1 MSVEVLVEMELKRKA
16 ALLGGI
22 GSVRDRDA
30 ASLAGLTTP
39 TPPELPA
46 DAFHLP
52 REFISA
58 PVSAETYRA
67 IDAAFA
73 SYDGQVALQERRMTP
88 EGVDEARAYVAGLM
102 GVDLGSI
109 GVEII
114 PLQQWQDGGAEGKHY
129 RAGVDQHFILM
140 PERVA
145 SPVEV
150 LVHEF
155 GHAAHTILQRQN
167 GEYPFFYTAPNSSEF
182 IAHFCQYR
190 YVLDHLSREH
200 FLVAL
205 GQLVT
210 ASYALSIAASG
221 VADDFEEYLATPE
234 AQGIYK
240 GWPLHVLQA
249 QYELFSQ
256 NKGYYWVECN
266 RAISLILA
274 LLLIDD
280 AEGMRRY
287 ASLDRIDVPLEAKL
301 EAAFPGALAK
311 MSFADINAKIQE
323 LLACFE

>member
-16 ALLGGI
+16 ALLGGV

-46 DAFHLP
+46 DANNLP
-52 REFISA
+52 KEFICA
-58 PVSAETYRA
+58 PVSADTYRA
-67 IDAAFA
+67 IYAAFS
-73 SYDGQVALQERRMTP
+73 SYKGQVALQDRRMTP
-88 EGVDEARAYVAGLM
+88 DGVDEARAYVAGLM
-102 GVDLGSI
+102 GIDLGSI

-155 GHAAHTILQRQN
+155 GHSAHTILQRQN
-167 GEYPFFYTAPNSSEF
+167 GEYPFFYAANSTVEL

-190 YVLDHLSREH
+190 YILDHLSREH
-200 FLVAL
+200 FLIAL

-210 ASYALSIAASG
+210 SSYALSIAASRIT
-221 VADDFEEYLATPE
+221 DDFEAYLASPE
-234 AQGIYK
+234 GLEIYK
-240 GWPLHVLQA
+240 GWSYPMLQQ

-256 NKGYYWVECN
+256 NKADYWAECN

-280 AEGMRRY
+280 VEGMSRF
-287 ASLDRIDVPLEAKL
+287 ASIDRIDRPLAPKL
-301 EAAFPGALAK
+301 EEAFPGVLAR

-323 LLACFE
+323 LLARFE

>member
-1 MSVEVLVEMELKRKA
+1 MSVEILVEVELKRRA
-16 ALLGGI
+16 ALLSRGGA
-22 GSVRDRDA
+22 VRDREE
-30 ASLAGLTTP
+30 ASIAGLSLP
-39 TPPELPA
+39 APPELPA
-46 DAFHLP
+46 DAHILP
-52 REFISA
+52 GEFISA

-67 IDAAFA
+67 INAAFS
-73 SYDGQVALQERRMTP
+73 SYKGQIALQDRWTTP
-88 EGVDEARAYVAGLM
+88 EGVEEARAYVAGLM
-102 GVDLGSI
+102 GVNLGSI
-109 GVEII
+109 HVETV
-114 PLQQWQDGGAEGKHY
+114 PLRHWLDSGAEGKHY

-155 GHAAHTILQRQN
+155 GHAAHILLQRQN
-167 GEYPFFYTAPNSSEF
+167 GEYPFFYTADSTSEL
-182 IAHFCQYR
+182 ISHFCQYR
-190 YVLDHLSREH
+190 YILDHLSREH
-200 FLVAL
+200 FLIAL

-311 MSFADINAKIQE
+311 MSFADINDKIQE
-323 LLACFE
+323 LLARFE